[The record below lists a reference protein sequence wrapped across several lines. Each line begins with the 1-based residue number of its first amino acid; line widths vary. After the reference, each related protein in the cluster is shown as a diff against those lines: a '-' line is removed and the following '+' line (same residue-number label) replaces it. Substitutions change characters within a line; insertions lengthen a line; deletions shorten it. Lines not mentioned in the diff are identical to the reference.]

1 MKLFQRR
8 STEQG
13 RGSMWRSRWAAVG
26 AAVAISLGAGGIV
39 VSQAA
44 TVGSESGVVTVTP
57 ARILDTRAGTDLGL
71 PGPFVS
77 AVSQKLQV
85 TGAVPT
91 ATGTMTVVPVGAT
104 GVLLNVTSVRASAN
118 GFISV
123 RPGDAGGA
131 PTTSSLNVTA
141 GVTVPNAVQV
151 ALPTSGPGAGMI
163 DITFDA
169 LGVAGPTTDILVD
182 VVGFT
187 TDAAFQELMA
197 DVDDLD
203 QRLTAV
209 ETLTDALPFA
219 VADNTA
225 GGVTVGNVE
234 TTVASVILPAPADGD
249 VVVNWAAH
257 GEASDANQFAC
268 SATTGTT
275 VDNGHAQVW
284 QSDGGAIT
292 VGSMSGTR
300 LFEVTSGQTLTVNL
314 VCVANSLGLIQNP
327 GITATFTPTP

>member
-1 MKLFQRR
+1 MKIFERR
-8 STEQG
+8 STDPG

-26 AAVAISLGAGGIV
+26 AATAISLGAGGIF

-44 TVGSESGVVTVTP
+44 TVGSESAVVTVTP
-57 ARILDTRAGTDLGL
+57 ARILDTRDGTDLGL

-91 ATGTMTVVPVGAT
+91 ATGTKTVVPIGAT
-104 GVLLNVTSVRASAN
+104 GVLLNVTAVRTSAN
-118 GFISV
+118 GFVSV
-123 RPGDAGGA
+123 RPGDASGA

-151 ALPTSGPGAGMI
+151 ALPTAGADAGKI
-163 DITFDA
+163 DIVFDA

-182 VVGFT
+182 VVGYA
-187 TDAAFQELMA
+187 TDAAFEDLIS
-197 DVDDLD
+197 DVNDLD

-209 ETLTDALPFA
+209 EALTDALPFA
-219 VADNTA
+219 VADNF
-225 GGVTVGNVE
+225 GGGLPVGVDAS
-234 TTVASVILPAPADGD
+234 TVASVTLTAPVDGD

-257 GEASDANQFAC
+257 GEASDAAQIAC

-275 VDNGHAQVW
+275 VDTGYAQVW
-284 QSDGGAIT
+284 EGDGASIT
-292 VGSMSGTR
+292 LGTMSGTR
-300 LFEVTSGQTLTVNL
+300 LFEVSGGQTLTVNL
-314 VCVANSLGLIQNP
+314 VCAANSGAVVQNP
-327 GITATFTPTP
+327 QITATFTPTP